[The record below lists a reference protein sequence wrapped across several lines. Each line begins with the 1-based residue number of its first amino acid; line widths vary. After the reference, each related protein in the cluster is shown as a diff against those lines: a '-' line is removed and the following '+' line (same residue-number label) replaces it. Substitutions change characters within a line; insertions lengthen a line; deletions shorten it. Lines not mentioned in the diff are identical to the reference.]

1 MDSKLFYQALKRYGK
16 LYTPKLL
23 IMKLTAVLILAFTF
37 NLSAKSFSQKIT
49 IAEKNISLEKVFS
62 LIEKQTGYSFL
73 YEKKALKKAGP
84 VSLNIQNMELTEA
97 LKLCFR
103 EQPFVYEMKYTTI
116 IVREKEM
123 PAAPAVSAD
132 ISMPPPPVTI
142 QGNVQN
148 EEGSPL
154 AGASVKLKGAER
166 GTSTDADGNFTLQL
180 PDAAGILVI
189 SYIGHESVEI
199 PVSEETFLRVVLK
212 LAETRAE
219 EIVVVGYGTQKKSDL
234 TGAISSLRT
243 SDYESQPLA
252 GIQELFQGRSAG
264 VNVNANSGAPGA
276 TLKVRIRGANSINAG
291 NEPLYIVDGM
301 ALTSASIR
309 DLNVNDIKSIEILKD
324 ASSTAI
330 YGSRG
335 ANGVVIIN
343 TRQGRSGKTV
353 VGYNGFVSFNSAPD
367 KYKLLDAQSYARQ
380 ANYIA
385 GAEVF
390 KDIDALQ
397 TTDWQG
403 LIFRPTTVQNHQVSV
418 EGGGENSR
426 YFLSLGYLD
435 QPGIVINTQFKRY
448 ALRANV
454 SSTINKKTQ
463 VFLNMFLSR
472 SEGRNNGDLG
482 KSAPVSGS
490 VAWGPA
496 ESPFLDNGEYR
507 RNSVSSIWLNPYML
521 IKEQLNDNYV
531 NTGLINAGLK
541 YDFTSWLSFQANVG
555 LDANTSRTAFLNNN
569 RISPNNP
576 GSGQESGESYTFQ
589 NSNILTFQKKFKN
602 DHFLKVLG
610 IMEAT
615 SNATRGFLARGSG
628 LTTMANGYDN
638 LGLNTS
644 KDIGSTFSD
653 WSLLSYI
660 GRMEYNYQSKYY
672 FNASI
677 RADGSSKFIR
687 KWGYFPSVGVAYN
700 IANESFMQDNEL
712 VSDLKLRASWGVA
725 GNQNVPPYTSRGILS
740 GVQYSFGMPVLY
752 QGYTIGSPAVDLTW
766 ERTDQTNVGVDLSL
780 FHQKLNF
787 SVDYYKKVT
796 RDLLLQVP
804 VPLYNGG
811 GTIFQNTGTVQNSG
825 FEFSVESA
833 LVENK
838 NFSWRAN
845 FNLSF
850 NQNKV
855 LNLGKD
861 SLIYRPIIGG
871 GIVNTNI
878 QVVKVGEPLSSFYLI
893 PWEGIYQSHDDVLG
907 YKAGDNKYRD
917 VNGNNSIGYEDR
929 VISGFATPS
938 FVYGFNN
945 TFNYR
950 NIELNVFIQG
960 AGGNKIFN
968 GIYAA
973 NAAPTS
979 EIKYPTLVESSNY
992 WRPDNTGATWA
1003 DPASKTN
1010 RNFVESTRY
1019 LQDGGYLRLKNIS
1032 LSYAVAK
1039 KIPGISGIKL
1049 ALSAQNILTLTKYK
1063 GYDPEASSSSS
1074 LSDADAGMDFGAYP
1088 LFRSYTIGLNVTF

>member
-1 MDSKLFYQALKRYGK
+1 
-16 LYTPKLL
+16 
-23 IMKLTAVLILAFTF
+23 MKLTALLMLVFTF
-37 NLSAKSFSQKIT
+37 NLNARSFSQKIT
-49 IAEKNISLEKVFS
+49 IAEKNISLLKAFR

-73 YEKKALKKAGP
+73 YEKQLLKNAGA
-84 VSLNIQNMELTEA
+84 VSLNIQNMELTDA
-97 LKLCFR
+97 LNICFR
-103 EQPFVYEMKYTTI
+103 DQPFDYEIKHSTI
-116 IVREKEM
+116 IIREKRIRH
-123 PAAPAVSAD
+123 AAPVVQEDSKPA
-132 ISMPPPPVTI
+132 PPPVTI
-142 QGNVQN
+142 QGNVRS
-148 EEGSPL
+148 EEDRPL
-154 AGASVKLKGAER
+154 AGASIKLKGTDR
-166 GTSTDADGNFTLQL
+166 GTTTDADGNFTLQL
-180 PDAAGILVI
+180 PDDTGILVI
-189 SYIGHESVEI
+189 SYVGHETVEI
-199 PVSEETFLRVVLK
+199 PVSAAPFLSITLQLSEAK
-212 LAETRAE
+212 SE

-234 TGAISSLRT
+234 TGAITSLRA

-343 TRQGRSGKTV
+343 TKQGRSGKAV

-367 KYKLLDAQSYARQ
+367 KYKLLDAQAYAKQ

-385 GAEVF
+385 RAEVF
-390 KDIDALQ
+390 RDIDGLQ

-418 EGGGENSR
+418 EGGGESSR

-454 SSTINKKTQ
+454 SSTVNKKTQ
-463 VFLNMFLSR
+463 LFLNMFLSR

-541 YDFTSWLSFQANVG
+541 YDFTDWLSFQANVG
-555 LDANTSRTAFLNNN
+555 LDANNSRTAFLNNN
-569 RISPNNP
+569 WISPGNP
-576 GSGQESGESYTFQ
+576 GSGQQSGESYTFQ
-589 NSNILTFQKKFKN
+589 NSNILTFQKTFRN

-615 SNATRGFLARGSG
+615 SSAARGFVARGSG
-628 LTTMANGYDN
+628 LTTIANGYDN

-644 KDIGSTFSD
+644 KDISSTFSD

-672 FNASI
+672 INASI

-687 KWGYFPSVGVAYN
+687 KWGYFPSVGIAYN

-712 VSDLKLRASWGVA
+712 VNDLKLRASWGVA
-725 GNQNVPPYTSRGILS
+725 GNQNVPPYTSLGILS
-740 GVQYSFGMPVLY
+740 GVQYSFGTPGLY

-766 ERTDQTNVGVDLSL
+766 ERTDQTNVGVDFSL
-780 FHQKLNF
+780 LDRKLNF

-804 VPLYNGG
+804 VPQYNGG
-811 GTIFQNTGTVQNSG
+811 GTIFQNTGTVENSG
-825 FEFSVESA
+825 LEFFVEAAIVES
-833 LVENK
+833 K
-838 NFSWRAN
+838 NFSWRSN

-850 NQNKV
+850 NRNKV

-893 PWEGIYQSHDDVLG
+893 PWEGIYQTHDDALG
-907 YKAGDNKYRD
+907 YRAGDNKYRD
-917 VNGNNSIGYEDR
+917 VSGNNSIGYEDR

-938 FVYGFNN
+938 FFYGFNN
-945 TFNYR
+945 MFSYR

-979 EIKYPTLVESSNY
+979 EIKYPTLVESSDY
-992 WRPDNTGATWA
+992 WRPDNTGAAWA
-1003 DPASKTN
+1003 DPASTTN

-1019 LQDGGYLRLKNIS
+1019 LQDGGYLRLKNVN
-1032 LSYAVAK
+1032 LSYSFAK
-1039 KIPGISGIKL
+1039 KIPGISGIRVS
-1049 ALSAQNILTLTKYK
+1049 LSAQNILTLTKYK
-1063 GYDPEASSSSS
+1063 GYDPEASSSST